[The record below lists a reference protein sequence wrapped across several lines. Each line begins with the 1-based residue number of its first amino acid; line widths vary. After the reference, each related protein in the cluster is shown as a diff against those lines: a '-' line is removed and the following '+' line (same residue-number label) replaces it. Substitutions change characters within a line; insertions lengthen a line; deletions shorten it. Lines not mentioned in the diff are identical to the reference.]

1 MRIVLLVFLLC
12 GVGCSEDIPPIP
24 QPYDVRAWDNALK
37 PKEDRIDPMSLEVG
51 VTKVLTKD
59 VKQTW
64 LRFRN
69 FWFTLVETEKNSI
82 LLQGGIHLQVLH
94 IFNEKGLRIIVT
106 SYGIFIESQSQIHL
120 IKL

>member
-1 MRIVLLVFLLC
+1 MLLIFILC
-12 GVGCSEDIPPIP
+12 GVGWSEDLPPIP

-69 FWFTLVETEKNSI
+69 FWFTLVETEKYSI
-82 LLQGGIHLQVLH
+82 LLQGGINLRVLH

>member
-1 MRIVLLVFLLC
+1 MRIVLLIFILC
-12 GVGCSEDIPPIP
+12 GVGWSEDLPPIP

-51 VTKVLTKD
+51 ATKVLTKD

-82 LLQGGIHLQVLH
+82 LLQGGINLRVLH